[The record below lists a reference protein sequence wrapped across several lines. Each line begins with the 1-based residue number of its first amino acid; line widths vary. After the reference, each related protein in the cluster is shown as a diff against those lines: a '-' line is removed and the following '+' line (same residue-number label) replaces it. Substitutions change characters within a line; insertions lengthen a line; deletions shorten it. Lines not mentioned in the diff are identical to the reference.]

1 MEPPVNR
8 RGHAILIICIACGV
22 IETIAVAL
30 RFLARRRI
38 KARLQIDDWFIF
50 ASLWPNYIMI
60 VTGGFLVGEGKA
72 GLSKAY
78 LTRHQMVVF
87 LEMLFASMIFYV
99 CTVTLVRLSILLLY
113 RRIFDIQPFRIITTA
128 LIAACTAWGLAM
140 CAANIFQCHT
150 ITDAFRPEVVGA
162 LDGRCI
168 NLQAMFYGALGT
180 GFTLDLVILILPFQ
194 QIWNL
199 RLERRRKLELMAILS
214 LGGLACLA
222 SILRIVA
229 LGDLKQTDL
238 TYSGAS
244 TYMWSQIEPSAAI
257 LCACFVTYRPLFR
270 DLRVRNI
277 FSSFSRRSASKG
289 ESDVSRRFPTNI
301 PISHLGSDE
310 GLVDGKRGFGTTTTI
325 SHVDVTKGK

>member
-8 RGHAILIICIACGV
+8 RGHAILIICIACGI

-60 VTGGFLVGEGKA
+60 VTGGFCEWQPHRTDQPVHPNMYPSVVGEGKA
-72 GLSKAY
+72 GLSKTY

-87 LEMLFASMIFYV
+87 LEVWKPLLSGSWNNAPADGLQMLFASMIFYV

-113 RRIFDIQPFRIITTA
+113 RRIFDIPPFRIITTG

-168 NLQAMFYGALGT
+168 NLQAMFYGALAT

-199 RLERRRKLELMAILS
+199 RLERRQKLELMAILS
-214 LGGLACLA
+214 LGGL
-222 SILRIVA
+222 
-229 LGDLKQTDL
+229 
-238 TYSGAS
+238 
-244 TYMWSQIEPSAAI
+244 
-257 LCACFVTYRPLFR
+257 
-270 DLRVRNI
+270 
-277 FSSFSRRSASKG
+277 
-289 ESDVSRRFPTNI
+289 
-301 PISHLGSDE
+301 
-310 GLVDGKRGFGTTTTI
+310 
-325 SHVDVTKGK
+325 